1 MVKVLRDF
9 FSMLSHIVY
18 HGDVMKKYGLLLIG
32 ALIYFLM
39 IKYMFLVFCPF
50 IFALICY
57 YALKPLILRISRF
70 FHMTHSYLGT
80 CLIVLIL
87 FILSFFI
94 GLCFY
99 QLCICMKSFIYDLPY
114 YYQHDLI
121 PFFQNLSLSMQSL
134 LPYIFGSDILITIE
148 NQIYQIFFSLITPLS
163 QIVTQIPYYLFT
175 FFLFVLSTIFIFI
188 DYDQI
193 RYQLSLYLPESF
205 FHQLTHI
212 KIQCLDS
219 LAIYIKCQ
227 IILTFISFIILII
240 TFSLLKMSHPIL
252 LSIITSLLDILPLIG
267 IGIIILPLCCYYLLQ
282 HQWMKGIYLILIYLF
297 IHCVR
302 NILEPFIYHK
312 EISIPSFLLLL
323 SMVIHMYFFGFIGVV
338 LSPIHMN
345 LLYSLLDYC
354 KTKD

>member
-1 MVKVLRDF
+1 
-9 FSMLSHIVY
+9 
-18 HGDVMKKYGLLLIG
+18 
-32 ALIYFLM
+32 
-39 IKYMFLVFCPF
+39 MFLVFCPF

-87 FILSFFI
+87 FILSFFL

-99 QLCICMKSFIYDLPY
+99 QLCLFMKSFIYNLPY
-114 YYQHDLI
+114 YYQHDLM
-121 PFFQNLSLSMQSL
+121 PFFQDLSLSMQSL
-134 LPYIFGSDILITIE
+134 LPHIFDSNILITIE
-148 NQIYQIFFSLITPLS
+148 NQIYQMLFSLITPLS

-193 RYQLSLYLPESF
+193 RYQLFLYLPKSF
-205 FHQLTHI
+205 FHQLTQI

-227 IILTFISFIILII
+227 IILMLISLLILII
-240 TFSLLKMSHPIL
+240 AFSLLKISHSLL
-252 LSIITSLLDILPLIG
+252 LSMITALLDILPFIG
-267 IGIIILPLCCYYLLQ
+267 IGVIILPLCCYCLLQ
-282 HQWMKGIYLILIYLF
+282 HQWMKAFYLILIYLF

-302 NILEPFIYHK
+302 NILEPLIYHK
-312 EISIPSFLLLL
+312 EISIPSYILLL
-323 SMVIHMYFFGFIGVV
+323 SMVLHMYFFGFIGVI

-345 LLYSLLDYC
+345 LLYSLLDYF